1 MKKRKKRAKDLLNI
15 LEQKRRSLAKKLDIG
30 EESGF
35 DETLDAILESE
46 NFKRW
51 MPGKEAPSEMRPEEK
66 DTASEMMDD
75 LISFGG
81 MVERLELILTMVST
95 GKMCPLHGMREAGR
109 MVDQVSS
116 TMEKWYKYSEPDA

>member
-1 MKKRKKRAKDLLNI
+1 MKKKNMKAEELLNI
-15 LEQKRRSLAKKLDIG
+15 LEQKRRSLAKKLNIG
-30 EESGF
+30 EESDF
-35 DETLDAILESE
+35 EATLEAIMESE
-46 NFKRW
+46 DFKRW
-51 MPGKEAPSEMRPEEK
+51 MPGKEAPPETRSEEKNTISEML
-66 DTASEMMDD
+66 DD

-116 TMEKWYKYSEPDA
+116 TMEKWYKYAEPDA